1 MFSFIKAIQNWL
13 SELKKNKGLWFTTLT
28 VLSVL
33 GISLSMYILTSMTQ
47 SVAKEVYVN
56 MSSVYK
62 TTLEHK
68 LEDKQKDYRKLVLGL
83 KLNETFR
90 NNLNNK
96 PIVDNIINNYNRS
109 LVESGFDSMSVI
121 FYSTINQTTQYRN
134 SVNFV
139 INRKINSFGL
149 EILSSGP
156 GMVYLE
162 PIMDGENLLG
172 VVEVREDLL
181 SLKKDIEKNK
191 QGIFLFLIQEKMM
204 ANLSIDAKNG
214 KYRAVVDDLKV
225 EEQRYDGAF
234 FADIITGGSDDFKEF
249 THTGYTVNEE
259 FFKTYKEVSD
269 INGVIVG
276 YIILGEK
283 VQGSG
288 AFVNIVDNMT
298 KTVTTVALGLVVSIL
313 IFMFLGYK

>member
-109 LVESGFDSMSVI
+109 LVESGFDSMSVV

-234 FADIITGGSDDFKEF
+234 FADIIAGGSDDFKEF

-313 IFMFLGYK
+313 IFMF

>member
-313 IFMFLGYK
+313 IFMF